1 MSETSD
7 RSGQVLSRL
16 FAVIESRRTAGPKD
30 SYVATLLQGGTSGI
44 AQKVGEEA
52 IETIIAAT
60 AGDVEGTVS
69 ESADLMFHL
78 MVLWVQLGI
87 TPGDVF
93 DELERRE
100 GISGHEEKRNRT

>member
-16 FAVIESRRTAGPKD
+16 FAVIESRRTADPKD
-30 SYVATLLQGGTSGI
+30 SYVATLLHSGASGI

-52 IETIIAAT
+52 IETIVAAT
-60 AGDVEGTVS
+60 AGDVPGTVH

-78 MVLWVQLGI
+78 MVLWAHLGI
-87 TPGDVF
+87 TPGDVL

-100 GISGHEEKRNRT
+100 GISGHTEKQNRP